1 MGTSTAH
8 KPGNKN
14 QHGGHKRAAATR
26 TRTFTRRVKAIV
38 WNSKRALLS
47 KGGTMVFISCK
58 GKQADK
64 YECYGPIRGNGLEF
78 ETNLAKAL
86 GIDQGE
92 LHSYLA
98 GRDVY
103 GMSVHGLLFSTD
115 RDRKSS
121 AQARQ

>member
-1 MGTSTAH
+1 MGATATAR
-8 KPGNKN
+8 KPGK
-14 QHGGHKRAAATR
+14 QKGTRATTRTR

-38 WNSKRALLS
+38 WNSKRALLA

-86 GIDQGE
+86 GVEQHD

-115 RDRKSS
+115 RDRKAS
-121 AQARQ
+121 AQAR